1 MKDIKTYE
9 DLCMVLEINQ
19 GYFYSVLNKIK
30 NKKGYT
36 KFSIPKKNGGV
47 REILA
52 PSSIIKGL
60 QLKIKTY
67 IEGKYS
73 PHTCAK
79 GFKKGSCNVDN
90 AKMHIK
96 RNWCLNL
103 DLKDFF
109 PSINFGRV
117 YGLLMSEP
125 FNANKKI
132 AVALAHIL
140 CYDNELPQGAPS
152 SPLISNLIA
161 YSLDNKLLAL
171 AKEYH
176 CYYSRY
182 ADDIS
187 FSSNSTHMPK
197 QLVVFDDL
205 IHEWIIGDDLQ
216 KTIESCGFSI
226 NHGKTRLLKK
236 NQRQEVTGIIV
247 NSKLNLNR
255 KYYRE
260 LRSIFHKIKVNG
272 IKEVA
277 KQNHERYGYCKDN
290 GEFGLISFINGK
302 LAYYKSVVG
311 EENTCYNKLCR
322 LYNKTIEFK
331 YKNCKSSKQEL
342 IDNAMFVIETQSGQ
356 GTAFLLKD
364 FGLVTCK
371 HCLGMKQDDYYT
383 EEELLIF
390 NNQKENN
397 FYVYRTSNVEKK
409 FKVKVKK
416 IFKES
421 DLAILEILTDENM
434 QYYFYLSKEKLDT
447 HSKNCTLLGFPNY
460 SMGSTISEIN
470 NVQVSSKKTYM
481 GREYYCIDKP
491 IITGNSGGPL
501 LNAHNEVLGI
511 ACRGADNI
519 TSASDTDF
527 NGVISKDF
535 LYTEKDI

>member
-36 KFSIPKKNGGV
+36 KFSIPKKNGGA

-52 PSSIIKGL
+52 PSPIIKSL
-60 QLKIKTY
+60 QLKIKAY
-67 IEGKYS
+67 IEGKYF

-79 GFKKGSCNVDN
+79 GFKKGCCNVDN
-90 AKMHIK
+90 AKMHVK

-176 CYYSRY
+176 CNYSRY

-216 KTIESCGFSI
+216 NTIESCGFSI

-260 LRSIFHKIKVNG
+260 IRSIFHKIKVNG

-277 KQNHERYGYCKDN
+277 KQNHERYGKCKDN
-290 GEFGLISFINGK
+290 SEFGLISFINGK

-311 EENTCYNKLCR
+311 EDNPCYNKLCK
-322 LYNKTIEFK
+322 LYNNTIEYK

-342 IDNAMFVIETQSGQ
+342 IDNAMFIIETSEGQ

-364 FGLVTCK
+364 LGLVTCK
-371 HCLGMKQDDYYT
+371 HCLGFKHDDFCT
-383 EEELLIF
+383 EEELIIF
-390 NNQKENN
+390 NKQNEDIIYAYRVSNPEN
-397 FYVYRTSNVEKK
+397 R
-409 FKVKVKK
+409 FKLKLKK

-421 DLAILEILTDENM
+421 DLAILELLTDEIL
-434 QYYFYLSKEKLDT
+434 QYYFYPSKERLDI
-447 HSKNCTLLGFPNY
+447 HSKNCTLLGFPNH
-460 SMGSTISEIN
+460 SKGSSISEIN
-470 NVQVSSKKTYM
+470 NIQVSSKKAYF
-481 GREYYCIDKP
+481 GRDYYCLDKP

-501 LNAHNEVLGI
+501 LNEQNEVLGI
-511 ACRGADNI
+511 ACKGAGDI
-519 TSASDTDF
+519 TSASETDF
-527 NGVISKDF
+527 NGVIPIEL
-535 LYTEKDI
+535 LYTEKDA